1 MPFLA
6 PHVATICRATGLAYV
21 ITVRDSRRMS
31 ITLSELRERTTLTVE
46 EAAEVLS
53 LGRTAAYAAARNG
66 QLPTIRVGR
75 RVVVSALVV
84 LRMLGAET
92 ETARDDSTSLV

>member
-1 MPFLA
+1 
-6 PHVATICRATGLAYV
+6 
-21 ITVRDSRRMS
+21 MS